1 MTTGQLLDLPRIPDP
16 KGFGPRVVSLSQRL
30 ENGPTGVFGFYEPNE
45 ARFDHRLDRADEH
58 VARGRWD
65 LAERMYEQVLADY
78 PHNRRALNGAARV
91 YATKGKR
98 RKLLTACYSWL
109 EALEHHSQWS
119 LVEAVGEAILRFDA
133 TSEKARLHIALARL
147 QSKDFGGALA
157 NLRELSLLLLERG
170 ETEESLQLLE
180 RAWLVV
186 PSDFPTGMA
195 LAEVYILTGNFD
207 LAGQH
212 LRNLASVLIERGQDE
227 LAAEV
232 FQRLMVISPERADV
246 ALSLGRLYLAMGRYP
261 AAIGE
266 FRSLLRHPGDPRPA
280 LLLLAEACLLNKQF
294 EDAALAARKIL
305 SLDPECAEARSLLG
319 TAYLGLGLAE
329 QASELMPAPSR
340 AREVELAQEPEL
352 ELASPEPVRPP
363 APPVPEGFQLPAL
376 PILPLC
382 EELPPLPVLPC
393 LAPENESSLL
403 AEALEYLAPT
413 LEDCQPSQQ
422 AEALEQVA
430 LEPSLPAAETLQQTA
445 FEPVLASP
453 APTPEP
459 SDAPPNPLLLRH
471 GIQAAARLLDDPWLN
486 PEERVEAL
494 DCLCQ
499 AVRYYARSLPRERRQ
514 ATWSAQEQQ
523 IEQAVAVLR
532 PVPLDGNLVRLTLWR
547 GIQAAGALLSEPRLA
562 WERKLEAQTVLALAA
577 EAYAR
582 AIPCE
587 RAEDAYQALDR
598 LLHNHDWSRSLGP
611 SQRLTV
617 WRGIQ
622 ACGTLM
628 LEREDSPED
637 RVRLLETLCQAGRL
651 YALEVPLPDP
661 NAAFEALARVL
672 YATDPRLT
680 DGPLTQHAL
689 WKGIQAA
696 GGLLDDPNYP
706 VERRQEVLG
715 ALCETARAFARLA
728 PPPEP
733 DALERL
739 KSDYFPN
746 ALS

>member
-16 KGFGPRVVSLSQRL
+16 RGFGPRVVSLSQRL
-30 ENGPTGVFGFYEPNE
+30 ENGPSGVFGFYEPKE

-78 PHNRRALNGAARV
+78 PHNRRALNGVARV

-109 EALEHHSQWS
+109 EALEQQSQWS
-119 LVEAVGEAILRFDA
+119 LIEAVGEAILRFDA

-157 NLRELSLLLLERG
+157 NLRELSLL
-170 ETEESLQLLE
+170 LLE

-305 SLDPECAEARSLLG
+305 SLDPECPEARSLLG
-319 TAYLGLGLAE
+319 TAYLGLGLPD
-329 QASELMPAPSR
+329 QALELMPAPSR
-340 AREVELAQEPEL
+340 APEPMAQEPEL
-352 ELASPEPVRPP
+352 VLPGPDIPP
-363 APPVPEGFQLPAL
+363 GPCVPESFQMPAL

-382 EELPPLPVLPC
+382 DELPPLPVLPC
-393 LAPENESSLL
+393 LASGSEGVLETLGPVAVGLDFSELAVEQAAGQVAHAAPEELRS
-403 AEALEYLAPT
+403 
-413 LEDCQPSQQ
+413 
-422 AEALEQVA
+422 A
-430 LEPSLPAAETLQQTA
+430 LEPILPTAPACEPALPTL
-445 FEPVLASP
+445 PLPGVASD
-453 APTPEP
+453 E
-459 SDAPPNPLLLRH
+459 APPNPLLLRH

-499 AVRYYARSLPRERRQ
+499 AVRYYARSLPRDRRQ

-611 SQRLTV
+611 SQRLAV

-696 GGLLDDPNYP
+696 GGLLDDPDYP
-706 VERRQEVLG
+706 AERRQEVLG

-728 PPPEP
+728 PPPQP
-733 DALERL
+733 DALDRL
-739 KSDYFPN
+739 KSDYF
-746 ALS
+746 LS

>member
-65 LAERMYEQVLADY
+65 LAERTYEQVLADY

-109 EALEHHSQWS
+109 EALERNSQWS

-232 FQRLMVISPERADV
+232 FQRLMVISPERVDV

-340 AREVELAQEPEL
+340 ARERESEAELAQEPVL
-352 ELASPEPVRPP
+352 SSPEPVSLPTP
-363 APPVPEGFQLPAL
+363 FVPESYQMPAL

-393 LAPENESSLL
+393 LEAECEPSFL
-403 AEALEYLAPT
+403 AEALDYLAPR
-413 LEDCQPSQQ
+413 LEDCQPSPAPEQ
-422 AEALEQVA
+422 AI
-430 LEPSLPAAETLQQTA
+430 PGPAETLQQVA
-445 FEPVLASP
+445 PAS
-453 APTPEP
+453 TPEP
-459 SDAPPNPLLLRH
+459 GEAPPNPLLLRH

-499 AVRYYARSLPRERRQ
+499 AVRYYARSLPRDRRQ

-587 RAEDAYQALDR
+587 RAEDAYLALDR

-706 VERRQEVLG
+706 IERRQEVLG

-733 DALERL
+733 DALDRL